1 VVDNDDDSLVE
12 MDVRELAVYV
22 SLTTTTRVVALRIW
36 RRMECQSD

>member
-1 VVDNDDDSLVE
+1 MVDNDDDSLVE

-22 SLTTTTRVVALRIW
+22 SLTTTRVVALRIW